1 MSAPCVSVRVTS
13 SLDEAMQR
21 MEEEDVRHLVVVDGV
36 EVVGVLSDRDLLEAT
51 GWLAKREREVLEAPS
66 GPVGEFMRA
75 PVTCIYVE
83 NELES
88 VLGLLV
94 QARIGCLPVRAGEE
108 LVGIVTEMDILRAY
122 VKATRAGQV
131 AAGDDPVIG
140 EVMTSGPTTIEAG
153 DSGEEAAGV
162 MRAKGLRHLPV
173 LEDGKLVGMLSDRD
187 LRKSRGRGQLELS
200 LVSELMSARP
210 ETVQVDRPL
219 STVAAL
225 LYDERISAVP
235 VMEGSE
241 LRGIASLVDLM
252 IPCVGR
258 LQKLPSRG

>member
-13 SLDEAMQR
+13 SLDEAMER
-21 MEEEDVRHLVVVDGV
+21 MEEADVRHLVVLDGV

-51 GWLAKREREVLEAPS
+51 GWLAKREREVLEAPF

-75 PVTCIYVE
+75 PVSCIYVE

-131 AAGDDPVIG
+131 GDDPKIG

-173 LEDGKLVGMLSDRD
+173 LEDGRLVGMLSDRD

-200 LVSELMSARP
+200 LVSEVMSARP

-219 STVAAL
+219 STVAAI

-235 VMEGSE
+235 VMEGTE